1 MDKPSS
7 SSSSSLPTSSLALQ
21 QRDIRAYMMQS
32 RKRKASSAGEVDAVG
47 AINANSD
54 DGDTHEDEGNSNTPP
69 TVSIDQSYSLLPPP
83 KSKPSS
89 KSHFVISIYTR
100 HVESIL
106 AGTKTYEFRKYPLP
120 ARDMWIYETAPVSAI
135 RYYAVIAAPCR
146 PGEIPEDQLHIERNR
161 QFNDG
166 LSGTLVPEKAKK
178 KPRKEVN
185 WYAHRI
191 LEVWKLK
198 EAMSLKALVEKGW
211 IGGAPQKYAWLDI
224 AKISDVKAESSRVE
238 IST

>member
-1 MDKPSS
+1 
-7 SSSSSLPTSSLALQ
+7 
-21 QRDIRAYMMQS
+21 MMQS

-47 AINANSD
+47 TINANSD
-54 DGDTHEDEGNSNTPP
+54 DGDTHEDDENSNAPP
-69 TVSIDQSYSLLPPP
+69 TAPIDQSYSFPPP
-83 KSKPSS
+83 SKSTPSS

-166 LSGTLVPEKAKK
+166 LS
-178 KPRKEVN
+178 
-185 WYAHRI
+185 
-191 LEVWKLK
+191 EVWKLK

-224 AKISDVKAESSRVE
+224 AKISDVKAELSRVE
-238 IST
+238 IPT

>member
-1 MDKPSS
+1 MDKPLSS
-7 SSSSSLPTSSLALQ
+7 SSSSFLTSSLPLQ

-47 AINANSD
+47 TINANSD
-54 DGDTHEDEGNSNTPP
+54 DGDTHEDDENSNTPP
-69 TVSIDQSYSLLPPP
+69 TAPIDQSYSLPPP
-83 KSKPSS
+83 SKSTPSS

-166 LSGTLVPEKAKK
+166 LS
-178 KPRKEVN
+178 
-185 WYAHRI
+185 
-191 LEVWKLK
+191 EVWKLK

-224 AKISDVKAESSRVE
+224 AKISNVKAELSRVE
-238 IST
+238 IPT

>member
-7 SSSSSLPTSSLALQ
+7 SSSFSPSLPLQ

-32 RKRKASSAGEVDAVG
+32 RKRKASSAAEVDAVG
-47 AINANSD
+47 TINDNSD
-54 DGDTHEDEGNSNTPP
+54 NGDIREDDGNSNTPP
-69 TVSIDQSYSLLPPP
+69 TAPIDERCSLMPPS
-83 KSKPSS
+83 KLKPSS
-89 KSHFVISIYTR
+89 KSDFVISIYTR

-146 PGEIPEDQLHIERNR
+146 PGEIPENQLHIERNR

-166 LSGTLVPEKAKK
+166 LSGTLVPDKGSK

-185 WYAHRI
+185 WYAHRV

-211 IGGAPQKYAWLDI
+211 IGGAPQKYAWLDT
-224 AKISDVKAESSRVE
+224 AKIFDVKAELSKVE
-238 IST
+238 IPI

>member
-1 MDKPSS
+1 MEKPSS
-7 SSSSSLPTSSLALQ
+7 SSSLSSLPLQ
-21 QRDIRAYMMQS
+21 QQDIRAYMMQS
-32 RKRKASSAGEVDAVG
+32 RKRKASSAAEVGTVETVND
-47 AINANSD
+47 NSD
-54 DGDTHEDEGNSNTPP
+54 NGDIREDDENLNTPATGP
-69 TVSIDQSYSLLPPP
+69 VGDRCSPLPPS

-89 KSHFVISIYTR
+89 KSDFVISIYTR

-146 PGEIPEDQLHIERNR
+146 PGEIPEGDLHIERNR

-166 LSGTLVPEKAKK
+166 LSGTLVPDKGNK

-185 WYAHRI
+185 WYAHRV

-211 IGGAPQKYAWLDI
+211 IGGAPQKYAWLDM
-224 AKISDVKAESSRVE
+224 AKIFDVKAELSKVE
-238 IST
+238 LPI